1 MIIYNVTL
9 SIEKEFE
16 TEVLQWMKDIH
27 IPEVMQTN
35 KFIDAKMFKI
45 LESPDES
52 IYNSFAIQ
60 YSLHNWED
68 FESYEKEF
76 AAALREKTRETFGE
90 KILTY
95 RTFLKQV
102 YP

>member
-16 TEVLQWMKDIH
+16 AEVLQWMQEVH

-35 KFIDAKMFKI
+35 KFIEAKMFKI

-52 IYNSFAIQ
+52 VYNSFAIQ

-68 FESYEKEF
+68 FESYENEF
-76 AAALREKTRETFGE
+76 AADLRQKTRDKFGD
-90 KILTY
+90 KILAY

>member
-76 AAALREKTRETFGE
+76 AAVLREKTRETFGE
-90 KILTY
+90 KILKY